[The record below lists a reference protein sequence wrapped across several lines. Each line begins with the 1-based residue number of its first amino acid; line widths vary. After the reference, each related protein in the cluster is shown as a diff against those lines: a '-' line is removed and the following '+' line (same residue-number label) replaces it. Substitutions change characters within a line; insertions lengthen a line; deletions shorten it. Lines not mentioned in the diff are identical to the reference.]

1 MHKLLYLVGVDGS
14 EWSNR
19 AVERAVRLAQKTGAS
34 VKLVYV
40 ITWQEF
46 QPMMIEGVAPP
57 PLDKKQIEGDVNKKI
72 LQPSIDKFKAE
83 KVDLSSEY
91 IWGEPVDVLLQ
102 QVNDY
107 HVNMLFVGRRGRSR
121 FADILLG
128 SVANK
133 LAHCIGVPIVLV
145 P

>member
-19 AVERAVRLAQKTGAS
+19 AVERAIHLAQKTGAS

-57 PLDKKQIEGDVNKKI
+57 PLDKKQIEHDVNEKI
-72 LQPSIDKFKAE
+72 LQPLVEKFKAE
-83 KVDLSSEY
+83 KVDLSNEY
-91 IWGEPVDVLLQ
+91 IWGEPVDALLQ

>member
-19 AVERAVRLAQKTGAS
+19 AVERAVHLAQKTGAS

-57 PLDKKQIEGDVNKKI
+57 PLDKKQIEHDVNEKI
-72 LQPSIDKFKAE
+72 LQPSIEKFKAE

-91 IWGEPVDVLLQ
+91 IWGEPVDALLQ

-107 HVNMLFVGRRGRSR
+107 HANMLFVGRRGRSR

-133 LAHCIGVPIVLV
+133 LAHCVGVPIVLV

>member
-19 AVERAVRLAQKTGAS
+19 AVERAVHLAQKTGAS

-57 PLDKKQIEGDVNKKI
+57 PLDKKQIEHDVHEKI
-72 LQPSIDKFKAE
+72 LQPSIEKFKAE

-91 IWGEPVDVLLQ
+91 IWGEPVDALLQ

-133 LAHCIGVPIVLV
+133 LAHCVGVPIVLV